1 MPASLVP
8 VDPVTYLEK
17 AKQESRSSAAVTEPV
32 SPSTI
37 GERQWLASIALQF
50 SAREDKTVLLQAK
63 HQGPLRVQRPF
74 YPEGPACCHIY
85 LLHPPGGMVIGDR
98 LLISAELAENTQAL
112 ITTPSAGKI
121 YGAKGSAIVQSQQVE
136 FSLAENTVLEWL
148 PQETIVFNGARGRLQ
163 TRVHLQSNSCYAG
176 WDIVRLGRAA
186 SGERFVQGE
195 CLQSLEVYRSGRPL
209 FIERNRIVAGS
220 KLQASV
226 WGLNNK
232 NTLGTFI
239 VTVSLSRTD
248 IDELIESVEALSGC
262 VASDWSMTQKNDV
275 FIARYLGDD
284 VSFCRRGFEHIWN
297 SLRPAFKSSA
307 AVRPR
312 IWNT

>member
-8 VDPVTYLEK
+8 VDHAIHLEGVTQKSCSSPATAPLSPPVV
-17 AKQESRSSAAVTEPV
+17 A
-32 SPSTI
+32 
-37 GERQWLASIALQF
+37 ERQWLASIALQF
-50 SAREDKTVLLQAK
+50 SAREEKTVLLQVK
-63 HQGPLRVQRPF
+63 HHGPLRVQRPF
-74 YPEGPACCHIY
+74 YPEGLGCCHIY

-98 LLISAELAENTQAL
+98 LQIAAELAPATQAL

-121 YGAKGSAIVQSQQVE
+121 YGAKGSTLVQCQQVE
-136 FSLAENTVLEWL
+136 FTLAENAVLEWL
-148 PQETIVFNGARGRLQ
+148 PQETIVFDGARGRLQ
-163 TRVHLQSNSCYAG
+163 TRVHLQTNSLYAG

-186 SGERFVQGE
+186 SGERFLQGE
-195 CLQSLEVYRSGRPL
+195 CLQSLEVYRGGRPL
-209 FIERNRIVAGS
+209 FIERNRIVAGG

-248 IDELIESVEALSGC
+248 IDALLESVEALSGSE
-262 VASDWSMTQKNDV
+262 AADWSMTQKQDV

-284 VSFCRRGFEHIWN
+284 VSLCRRGFEHIWN
-297 SLRPAFKSSA
+297 CVRPAFKNSA